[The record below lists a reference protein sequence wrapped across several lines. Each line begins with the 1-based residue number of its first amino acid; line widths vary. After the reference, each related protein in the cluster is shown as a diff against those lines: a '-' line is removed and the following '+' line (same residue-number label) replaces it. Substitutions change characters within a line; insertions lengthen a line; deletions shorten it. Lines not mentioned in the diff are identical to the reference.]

1 MIRFVAAGSETEGI
15 AGVSL
20 AAVDAARALAVA
32 RDRGLRTRGESVW
45 IGGVRFDLE

>member
-1 MIRFVAAGSETEGI
+1 VAAGSEREGI
-15 AGVSL
+15 AGVGL
-20 AAVDAARALAVA
+20 AVVDAARARAVA